1 MTNEDTKVVDETKEV
16 KEEAVI
22 DTKQNDTKEKEAEK
36 KEESAAPAVTEPA
49 PPKITAHKVNFEK
62 DVIYLYQFSRTPVIP
77 SISPYCLKVETW
89 LRLAGLKYEVR
100 HLTILSSFLTQTQG
114 SRFKPNSKLFDMLK
128 KTAWTISVEFEY
140 SSWGRYH
147 NLSINKIRIILLL
160 ILQMLGIE

>member
-22 DTKQNDTKEKEAEK
+22 DTKSDSKEKEAEK
-36 KEESAAPAVTEPA
+36 KEETAAPAVTEPA
-49 PPKITAHKVNFEK
+49 PPKVTAHKVNFEK

-100 HLTILSSFLTQTQG
+100 APCILFVQACL
-114 SRFKPNSKLFDMLK
+114 NSNKFCAK
-128 KTAWTISVEFEY
+128 SVFRKQHE
-140 SSWGRYH
+140 
-147 NLSINKIRIILLL
+147 
-160 ILQMLGIE
+160 